1 MMINQYSP
9 NFLLLYSTIEHNI
22 NRATIKIDV
31 VILKTTQ
38 KIPLFFHNRIRF
50 SFLSCLNLILDPNIS
65 IQYVL
70 KNFIQVDYMIDVFRI
85 PKLDAY
91 NYNYQ
96 LYNNDYVNKCIL
108 CNITVIIM

>member
-1 MMINQYSP
+1 MIYQYCP
-9 NFLLLYSTIEHNI
+9 NFLSQYSSNEHKI
-22 NRATIKIDV
+22 NRAAIKIEV

-70 KNFIQVDYMIDVFRI
+70 KNFIQGDYMIDVFRI
-85 PKLDAY
+85 PILDAY
-91 NYNYQ
+91 NYNNQ
-96 LYNNDYVNKCIL
+96 LCNNDFVNKCIL